1 MHAGLKFDGRISED
15 FKLMSGTWVRATKIR
30 LEALKHFADIALDVV
45 VTGHDR
51 NELGLLVFPHPGSM
65 TDSVLSAVDT
75 GGAFSSDAVR
85 RLVQARL
92 LALSEHATSSSTR
105 VVRAL
110 MLATPPSMSDGELTA
125 KGSINSRKV
134 LTLRNDL
141 VERLYDDKDNAVV
154 RL

>member
-1 MHAGLKFDGRISED
+1 
-15 FKLMSGTWVRATKIR
+15 
-30 LEALKHFADIALDVV
+30 VV

-65 TDSVLSAVDT
+65 SNSVLSAVDT
-75 GGAFSSDAVR
+75 GGAFSSEAVR
-85 RLVQARL
+85 KLIQARL
-92 LALSEHATSSSTR
+92 LALAQHATSSSTR

-110 MLATPPSMSDGELTA
+110 MLATPPSMSEGELTA

-134 LTLRNDL
+134 LTLRKEV
-141 VERLYDDKDNAVV
+141 VERLYDDKDPAVV